1 MRKTSLDCVYQLA
14 KQDDRVVFIG
24 SDLGPGVL
32 DEMRTEFGER
42 FFMEGVAEQHIIG
55 MAAGMAM
62 SGLIPYVNTIATF
75 LTRRCFEQIA
85 VDLCLQNLPVRLIA
99 NGGGLVYAP
108 LGPTHL
114 ATEDIS
120 ILRSLPNMTIVAVCD
135 AEEMERLMKC
145 TLDWPYP
152 IYIRLG
158 KGGDKVVSK
167 ASNGFQLG
175 KAIKMRS
182 GQHAS
187 IISTGVMTQVAL
199 EAASNIEK
207 SKGINI
213 SVFHMHTI
221 KPIDERAI
229 LEIAKSSPHIWTI
242 EEHSRNGGLGTSVLE
257 VISDNTPEM
266 CRKVYRLGL
275 PDAFPDKYGS
285 QETLLDSY
293 GLDSETLVREI
304 SSKIG
309 DC

>member
-1 MRKTSLDCVYQLA
+1 M
-14 KQDDRVVFIG
+14 
-24 SDLGPGVL
+24 
-32 DEMRTEFGER
+32 
-42 FFMEGVAEQHIIG
+42 H
-55 MAAGMAM
+55 
-62 SGLIPYVNTIATF
+62 
-75 LTRRCFEQIA
+75 
-85 VDLCLQNLPVRLIA
+85 
-99 NGGGLVYAP
+99 
-108 LGPTHL
+108 
-114 ATEDIS
+114 
-120 ILRSLPNMTIVAVCD
+120 
-135 AEEMERLMKC
+135 
-145 TLDWPYP
+145 
-152 IYIRLG
+152 IRLG

-182 GQHAS
+182 GLHAS

-229 LEIAKSSPHIWTI
+229 LEIAKSTPHIWTI

-257 VISDNTPEM
+257 VISDNAPEM
-266 CRKVYRLGL
+266 CGKVYRLGL